1 VVSGRGGGG
10 DGAQRRCRGDGR
22 TRERGAA
29 AWRVA
34 GAAGGRVWQGAHG
47 GGRGKGRT
55 ARARR
60 GGGTRRRG
68 AHGAG
73 AARGA
78 RRGGGARR
86 AADAVGARRA
96 TETSERRGRRKEKA
110 RGPFISPLCR
120 VPAIWHSA
128 KIFFLILKYALP
140 SARSRALSKDCFAE
154 CQLIGTRQRSVLGSL
169 PSAKGIALDKEDSLP
184 SVNRL
189 TLDNAIFTECHL

>member
-1 VVSGRGGGG
+1 VSRRWADKGEGRGGL
-10 DGAQRRCRGDGR
+10 
-22 TRERGAA
+22 
-29 AWRVA
+29 
-34 GAAGGRVWQGAHG
+34 AGGR
-47 GGRGKGRT
+47 
-55 ARARR
+55 R
-60 GGGTRRRG
+60 GGWAGLARGAWRWARQG

-73 AARGA
+73 AARRWHTAARGARRGRGEGRMAAGA

-140 SARSRALSKDCFAE
+140 SARSRALGKDCFAE